1 MIWPR
6 RNGASP
12 RFAAHTDV
20 GPVRQQNEDA
30 YGAFGP
36 EDGLPDGVHLFVVA
50 DGMGGHVGG
59 QEASALALETVA
71 EIFFARDLEPEG
83 RLRAAFTHA
92 NQRVWE
98 RARRDGGEATM
109 GTTCTALAF
118 VDGKVWLAHVGDS
131 RAYLVEGRRI
141 RQLTQDH
148 TLVEELRR
156 NGALTDAEARVHP
169 RRNALTRALGIAP
182 EVEVDVQTVGRMDRG
197 DRYQLCSDGLATV
210 TPAEIARVLRQQ
222 EPDAACRTLVARAAE
237 AGSTDNATA
246 LAVYV

>member
-6 RNGASP
+6 RNGAPP

-36 EDGLPDGVHLFVVA
+36 SDGLPGGHHLFVVA

-59 QEASALALETVA
+59 QEASALAVETVS
-71 EIFFARDLEPEG
+71 EVFFQSNAAPEE
-83 RLRAAFTHA
+83 RLRDALTRA
-92 NQRVWE
+92 NERVWD
-98 RARRDGGEATM
+98 RARRDRGNETM
-109 GTTCTALAF
+109 GTTCTVLWF
-118 VDGKVWLAHVGDS
+118 SDGRAYLGHVGDS
-131 RAYLVEGRRI
+131 RAYRVERGRLK
-141 RQLTQDH
+141 QLTRDH

-156 NGALTDAEARVHP
+156 NGTLTEAEARVHP

-182 EVEVDVQTVGRMDRG
+182 EVDVDVRSLGPLKRG
-197 DRYQLCSDGLATV
+197 DRFLLCSDGIATV
-210 TPAEIARVLRQQ
+210 TPAEITSVLKQQ
-222 EPDAACRTLVARAAE
+222 DPDTACRMLVARAAE

>member
-6 RNGASP
+6 RNGAPP

-36 EDGLPDGVHLFVVA
+36 SDGLPVGHHLFVVA

-59 QEASALALETVA
+59 QEASALAVETVS
-71 EIFFARDLEPEG
+71 EVFFQSSAAPEE
-83 RLRAAFTHA
+83 RLRDALIQA
-92 NQRVWE
+92 NERVWD
-98 RARRDGGEATM
+98 RARRDRGTETM
-109 GTTCTALAF
+109 GTTCTVLWF
-118 VDGKVWLAHVGDS
+118 SDGRAYLGHVGDS
-131 RAYLVEGRRI
+131 RAYRVERGKLK
-141 RQLTQDH
+141 QLTRDH

-156 NGALTDAEARVHP
+156 NGTLTEAEARVHP

-182 EVEVDVQTVGRMDRG
+182 EVDVDVRPLGPLKRG
-197 DRYQLCSDGLATV
+197 DRFLLCSDGIAPI
-210 TPAEIARVLRQQ
+210 TPAEIASVLKNQD
-222 EPDAACRTLVARAAE
+222 PDAACRTLVARAAE